1 MRTVP
6 TSPSSSVRYLGRSPV
21 DSSSKE
27 NVPPPAPI
35 TYMNKVCPGCLMSLP
50 VCRQRSLQPPQRRC
64 DLGTWHGCLS
74 VCPCTGCRGCRR
86 NRVTPVAAGLPVDL
100 AQACSRATASRDR
113 ESLMVCTA
121 VTLSVQQHSL
131 WQLAASL
138 PSSLTLACHVC
149 MTPVAHLAECLL
161 ASLSAM
167 LAVLVH
173 LHHAAVWPGLCEDH
187 TSVLILSDVNLRSG
201 PVLCSW
207 TCSQSSMVSARST
220 SLSTA
225 SPPTTWVCLACCRP
239 ALAAVHCCL
248 HLLGF
253 CAGCPAPALSSGID
267 VCCYLL
273 HNWRPGITTAA
284 KLPPPAH

>member
-1 MRTVP
+1 
-6 TSPSSSVRYLGRSPV
+6 
-21 DSSSKE
+21 
-27 NVPPPAPI
+27 
-35 TYMNKVCPGCLMSLP
+35 
-50 VCRQRSLQPPQRRC
+50 
-64 DLGTWHGCLS
+64 
-74 VCPCTGCRGCRR
+74 
-86 NRVTPVAAGLPVDL
+86 
-100 AQACSRATASRDR
+100 
-113 ESLMVCTA
+113 MVCTA

-149 MTPVAHLAECLL
+149 MTPVAHLADCLL

-167 LAVLVH
+167 LAVLGH

-273 HNWRPGITTAA
+273 HHWRPGISTAPM
-284 KLPPPAH
+284 LPPTSGKSPADSRGLRQLCQQPRQSAAQPGGPPSAAPPSTAGHHSSS